1 MQVIIIILAL
11 LFVFL
16 PQFWVKKV
24 FAKYQKDTSNIRG
37 TGGELALHLLKKLA
51 IKDVKVLEG
60 ATSDSY
66 DPQAKK
72 LHLNSKTYNGKSLCA
87 ITIVAHEIGHVI
99 QDCSNNILLRARI
112 FFVKLVQNISVV
124 GSTLLILSPLLFVF
138 RPGLGFVALFFY
150 LGTAL
155 LNVLV
160 HLLTL
165 PLEWDASFSKALPL
179 LVKGKYITK
188 KQLPAARE
196 ILTAAVFTYL
206 AAALSNI
213 FFVTFNW
220 KRLLRR

>member
-1 MQVIIIILAL
+1 MIQVIIIILAL

-16 PQFWVKKV
+16 PQFWV
-24 FAKYQKDTSNIRG
+24 AKYQKDTADIQG
-37 TGGELALHLLKKLA
+37 TGGELAIHLLKKLA
-51 IKDVKVLEG
+51 IKDVKIVKG
-60 ATSDSY
+60 TVPDSY

-99 QDCSNNILLRARI
+99 QDCSNNILLRARV
-112 FFVKLVQNISVV
+112 FFVKLVQNISIV
-124 GSTLLILSPLLFVF
+124 GSTLLVLSPLLFII
-138 RPGLGFVALFFY
+138 RPGIGVIALFFY

-155 LNVLV
+155 LNILV

-179 LVKGKYITK
+179 LVSGKYITK

-206 AAALSNI
+206 AAALNNI
-213 FFVTFNW
+213 LFVTFSW